1 MAISQTGIVTRPNI
15 RRAPGEGRNPAR
27 THNRFSSAPAHPA
40 PERRFTET
48 DELLLRSQTMMERLR
63 RAVEAR
69 DIP

>member
-1 MAISQTGIVTRPNI
+1 MAITQTGIVTRPNI
-15 RRAPGEGRNPAR
+15 HRAPGEGRNPALS
-27 THNRFSSAPAHPA
+27 HNRFSSAPAHPT

-48 DELLLRSQTMMERLR
+48 DELLLRSQTMVERMR